1 MLHHIKFNTIGISI
15 KNCYILEL
23 FAKYINGDFM
33 LIGLIR
39 AIILYVAIIIFM
51 RILGKRQ
58 IGELQPTELVITIL
72 ISEILAIPMQDTKLP
87 LLNTFIPV
95 FLLIGFEILISS
107 ISLKSMKFRTL
118 LQGNPVTVIRDG
130 KLDFT
135 QLKNIRFSIDD
146 LLEEL
151 RKKDVFDIST
161 VQTAVVETDGAL
173 SVMKKVDYDTVKN
186 KDMKIKKPENTFP
199 SVVISDG
206 NIISKNL
213 SECNTDL
220 KTFHSF
226 LTSRNINPKDIV
238 LMTLD
243 INGKI
248 SIIRK
253 DDCL

>member
-1 MLHHIKFNTIGISI
+1 
-15 KNCYILEL
+15 
-23 FAKYINGDFM
+23 M

-39 AIILYVAIIIFM
+39 AVILYIAIIIFM

-87 LLNTFIPV
+87 LLDTFIPV
-95 FLLIGFEILISS
+95 FLLVGFEILVSFF
-107 ISLKSMKFRTL
+107 SLKSIRFRSL
-118 LQGNPVTVIRDG
+118 LQGNSVTVIRDG
-130 KLDFT
+130 KLDLT

-151 RKKDVFDIST
+151 RKKDIFDIST
-161 VQTAVVETDGAL
+161 VQNAVVETDG
-173 SVMKKVDYDTVKN
+173 SVSVLKKADYDIVKN

-206 NIISKNL
+206 HIINRNL
-213 SECNTDL
+213 SECDTDI
-220 KTFHSF
+220 KAFNSF
-226 LTSRNINPKDIV
+226 LKSRNIDAKDIV

-243 INGKI
+243 KEGKI
-248 SIIRK
+248 NIIRK
-253 DDCL
+253 DECL